1 VRGGAA
7 DGTPRV
13 GAICADM
20 CAVIAA
26 EGVVL
31 ARCSVLA
38 NALGLP
44 PVRDGAVWQPYSAGT
59 MEVFDDLVAEQ
70 DRLEVILSGLDEAQ
84 WQAPS
89 VAAGWSV
96 ADVVLHLAQT
106 EETVVATVAGEETR
120 SRWAGDAETLDEA
133 MDRRVRA
140 ERAPG
145 AVVFGRWRAARRAAV
160 PALRAAD
167 PERPLEWADVS
178 LKPKTLATTRLAEH
192 WAHGLDIT
200 EPLAIPFPDTD
211 RLWHIAWLAHNSL
224 PYAFNLAGQEPH
236 DVFCELTAPDYAVR
250 RYGPAE
256 ADSSITGSASAF
268 CRVAARRLPA
278 DASGLEATGPYGRVA
293 LDVLRT
299 YAG

>member
-1 VRGGAA
+1 
-7 DGTPRV
+7 
-13 GAICADM
+13 
-20 CAVIAA
+20 
-26 EGVVL
+26 
-31 ARCSVLA
+31 
-38 NALGLP
+38 
-44 PVRDGAVWQPYSAGT
+44 
-59 MEVFDDLVAEQ
+59 MEMIFDDLVAEQ
-70 DRLEVILSGLDEAQ
+70 DRLEVILSGLDDAQ

-89 VAAGWSV
+89 AAAGWTV

-106 EETVVATVAGEETR
+106 EETVVATVASEETR

-145 AVVFGRWRAARRAAV
+145 DVVFGRWRAARRAAV
-160 PALRAAD
+160 PALREAD
-167 PERPLEWADVS
+167 PRRPLEWADAS

-200 EPLAIPFPDTD
+200 EPLEIPFPDTN
-211 RLWHIAWLAHNSL
+211 RIWHIAWLAHSSL
-224 PYAFNLAGQEPH
+224 PYAFDLAGKEAG
-236 DVFCELTAPDYAVR
+236 DVFCELTAPDNPTW

-256 ADSSITGSASAF
+256 ADSTITGSAGAF

-278 DASGLEATGPYGRVA
+278 DASGLEATGPYGSVA